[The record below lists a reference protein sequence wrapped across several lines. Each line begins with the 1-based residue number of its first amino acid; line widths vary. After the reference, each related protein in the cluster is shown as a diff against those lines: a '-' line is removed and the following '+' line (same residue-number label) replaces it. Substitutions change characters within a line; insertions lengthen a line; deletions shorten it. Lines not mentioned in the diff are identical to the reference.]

1 MSSNQTIADA
11 ELTAEIKEYNYNVG
25 MKQALDR
32 LEANPDFQKVIIE
45 GYFNKKA
52 VDGVSLLATDYVRAH
67 GLRPAI
73 MESLVA
79 ISQLKDYFLTLQ
91 KLGVD
96 TDGEYDDEE
105 DDIELSEV

>member
-1 MSSNQTIADA
+1 MSSNQTADT

-73 MESLVA
+73 MESLIA